1 MRRRLLGKRLL
12 GPGFGCVLVA
22 NGSDKPELRGVAEHL
37 GSNVMTSR
45 VVAEIFS
52 E

>member
-1 MRRRLLGKRLL
+1 M
-12 GPGFGCVLVA
+12 LVA
-22 NGSDKPELRGVAEHL
+22 NGSDKAELRGVAEHL